1 MNSVIVC
8 LHDVLTTAIHSL
20 VCLQPALPLLCP
32 YSCTWAV
39 AEFKKSTQLTELFK
53 GRNSG
58 HSKHSSCK
66 KMQLFN
72 SQWCIH
78 VHHNW
83 HYPQLVYKLSVTER
97 LKFSHTLLTKTYSIL
112 KVTTL
117 KQSLKGSTHDILGD
131 FVWLQD
137 AQNMF
142 CHSEEG
148 PNNIVAHSNGHHQVL
163 CLSAEH
169 HVCQ

>member
-1 MNSVIVC
+1 MNSAIVC
-8 LHDVLTTAIHSL
+8 IWCVNYSYPLTS
-20 VCLQPALPLLCP
+20 VSPASTPSTLSYN

-112 KVTTL
+112 KVSTL
-117 KQSLKGSTHDILGD
+117 KQSLKGSTHDILGG
-131 FVWLQD
+131 
-137 AQNMF
+137 F
-142 CHSEEG
+142 CMASGCPKH
-148 PNNIVAHSNGHHQVL
+148 VL
-163 CLSAEH
+163 PQWRGSKQHCSTL
-169 HVCQ
+169 